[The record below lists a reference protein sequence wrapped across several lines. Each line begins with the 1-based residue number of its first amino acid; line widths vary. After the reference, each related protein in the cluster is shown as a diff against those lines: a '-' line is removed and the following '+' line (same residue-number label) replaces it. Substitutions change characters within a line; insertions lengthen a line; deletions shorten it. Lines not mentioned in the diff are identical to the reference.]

1 MVIYDLSC
9 AGGHK
14 FEGWFKQP
22 DNFTDQLENSM
33 LSCPVCGSVNIRKLP
48 TASHIKTGPA
58 RESVN
63 KSQEMHNDAS
73 LVEAM
78 QSLRAH
84 IDENFV
90 NVGAQFPEEAR
101 KMHYGESEEKQIR
114 GTATQDEV
122 HSLAEEG
129 IDAFPLPGISV
140 DKNKLN

>member
-9 AGGHK
+9 ADGHK

-48 TASHIKTGPA
+48 TASHIRTGTA

-63 KSQEMHNDAS
+63 KSQEIHNDAS

-78 QSLRAH
+78 QSLRTH
-84 IDENFV
+84 IDENFN

-122 HSLAEEG
+122 RSLAEEG
-129 IDAFPLPGISV
+129 IDAFPLPEISA